1 LNNISFWLLPP
12 SLILLLLS
20 SLVEN
25 GAGTGWT
32 VKGKLSYYS
41 NVIINKLYLMRK
53 SSFLNNSRKFSTKNN
68 SNLIINNNN
77 NNNNNNNK
85 DKIIHILLNICS
97 VIFIGIIFHIYIKYL
112 DISGLIALIISF
124 VISYLIFNYILNGYK
139 YSESLFERILQK
151 FILKIIFFIFILY
164 IIGIIFY
171 IFDIQN
177 FNLIECSSIDD
188 KTIINVNESN
198 DKYNFSIKKEVVNK
212 ALDTVSTASKIAFEK
227 VLPNVGAGAAG
238 GAAASAMIKATSSLP
253 VVQRLAIVG
262 ATAGITAMSTQAGIM
277 AGTGLL
283 DKSDIIN
290 KSPHADPNIKRIP
303 SPDIEPF
310 SVNSPLETSPIET
323 LLSSQFILITLIIII
338 IIILLYI
345 IISRF
350 ILYKN
355 IGNISSLIEKYMP
368 TKIYDKY
375 KNYINKS
382 VVYNDRILLIF
393 FIYNSILLIILLFIS
408 LFITAELLANLDE
421 HVQIYNSLKS
431 IDKSSILIIGL
442 NNQLNI
448 TNKININN
456 KDIVYHLYS
465 IIFLKYLYVSK
476 YLLYI
481 FSRVVKMLLTW
492 EQFAWVKFI
501 THQRLN
507 VEHPSNFTIVSAAYS
522 RSKSNNIN
530 FTKKDLNQNKELFY
544 Q

>member
-12 SLILLLLS
+12 SLILLLVS

-32 VKGKLSYYS
+32 VKDKLSYYS

-53 SSFLNNSRKFSTKNN
+53 NSFLNNLRKFRTKNN
-68 SNLIINNNN
+68 SNLITTNN

-85 DKIIHILLNICS
+85 DKIIRILLNICS

-112 DISGLIALIISF
+112 NISGLIALIISF
-124 VISYLIFNYILNGYK
+124 VISYLISNYILNGYK
-139 YSESLFERILQK
+139 YSESLFERILKK
-151 FILKIIFFIFILY
+151 FILKIIFFIFVLY
-164 IIGIIFY
+164 SIGIIFY
-171 IFDIQN
+171 IFDIQIL
-177 FNLIECSSIDD
+177 NLIECSSIDD
-188 KTIINVNESN
+188 KTIVNVKESN
-198 DKYNFSIKKEVVNK
+198 DNYNFTIKKEVVNK
-212 ALDTVSTASKIAFEK
+212 ALDTVITDSKIAFEK

-238 GAAASAMIKATSSLP
+238 SAAASAMIKATSSLP

-262 ATAGITAMSTQAGIM
+262 ATSGITAMSTQAGIM
-277 AGTGLL
+277 AGTVLL

-290 KSPHADPNIKRIP
+290 KSSHADPNIHRVP
-303 SPDIEPF
+303 SPGIEPF
-310 SVNSPLETSPIET
+310 SVNSPIETSPIET

-368 TKIYDKY
+368 TKIYNKY

-421 HVQIYNSLKS
+421 HIQIYNSLKS

-448 TNKININN
+448 INRMNIKN

-465 IIFLKYLYVSK
+465 IIFLKYLYESN
-476 YLLYI
+476 YHFYI

-492 EQFAWVKFI
+492 EQFAWVKII

-507 VEHPSNFTIVSAAYS
+507 VEHPSNFTYVSAAHYI
-522 RSKSNNIN
+522 SKPNNIN